1 MPRKAKSISKSIF
14 EVVGG
19 TYAPAPVNFS
29 SYAQAAQQVHSH
41 VSNQH
46 AHQPTSQVSPHY
58 NAHAHNPTT
67 AGFITP
73 PPIPLDPLTS
83 FVTLVNSNPYVIGL
97 LYLFLNLSGRFLSM
111 ELTKQQEQFLSQ
123 PFLRP
128 FILFAVMFVATR
140 NIAIA
145 FWSTIIILSIIW
157 IFANENHVLCLI
169 PGWRNSDNKDTDKS
183 YQDNMKAIQGTEHHE
198 EPPHVEH
205 HEPTENHQADST
217 TEHHDASAIPET
229 KV

>member
-29 SYAQAAQQVHSH
+29 SYAQAANQVQANSYG
-41 VSNQH
+41 NNNAQ
-46 AHQPTSQVSPHY
+46 QPTSQVSPHY
-58 NAHAHNPTT
+58 NAHAHNPST
-67 AGFITP
+67 AGFINP
-73 PPIPLDPLTS
+73 AIIPLDPITS

-111 ELTKQQEQFLSQ
+111 ELTKQQEMFLSQ

-128 FILFAVMFVATR
+128 FILGAVMFVATR

-169 PGWRNSDNKDTDKS
+169 PGWRNSNNKDTDKS
-183 YQDNMKAIQGTEHHE
+183 YQDNMKAIQGKDHHE
-198 EPPHVEH
+198 EPQHVEH
-205 HEPTENHQADST
+205 HEDSQPAAEPQEAT
-217 TEHHDASAIPET
+217 
-229 KV
+229 V

>member
-29 SYAQAAQQVHSH
+29 SYAQAANQVQANSYG
-41 VSNQH
+41 NNNAQ
-46 AHQPTSQVSPHY
+46 QPTSQVSPHY
-58 NAHAHNPTT
+58 NAHAHNPST
-67 AGFITP
+67 AGFINP
-73 PPIPLDPLTS
+73 AIIPIDPITS

-111 ELTKQQEQFLSQ
+111 ELTKQQEMFLSQ
-123 PFLRP
+123 PYLRP

-169 PGWRNSDNKDTDKS
+169 PGWRNSNNKDTDKS
-183 YQDNMKAIQGTEHHE
+183 YQDNMKAIQGKDHHE

-205 HEPTENHQADST
+205 HEDSQPAAEPQEAT
-217 TEHHDASAIPET
+217 
-229 KV
+229 V

>member
-29 SYAQAAQQVHSH
+29 SYAQAAQAHSH
-41 VSNQH
+41 APSQH
-46 AHQPTSQVSPHY
+46 THQPTSQVSPHY
-58 NAHAHNPTT
+58 NAHAHNPTA

-73 PPIPLDPLTS
+73 PAIPLDPITS
-83 FVTLVNSNPYVIGL
+83 FITLVNSNPYVIGL

-128 FILFAVMFVATR
+128 FILGAVMFVATR

-169 PGWRNSDNKDTDKS
+169 PGWRNNDNKDTDKS
-183 YQDNMKAIQGTEHHE
+183 YQDNMKAIQGKDHHE

-205 HEPTENHQADST
+205 HEPTTNDQHANEQ
-217 TEHHDASAIPET
+217 EHHGAADIPET

>member
-19 TYAPAPVNFS
+19 SYAPAPVNFS
-29 SYAQAAQQVHSH
+29 SYAQAANQAQNNSYSNNSYSNNNAQQSP
-41 VSNQH
+41 NQG
-46 AHQPTSQVSPHY
+46 SPHY
-58 NAHAHNPTT
+58 NAHAHNATS
-67 AGFITP
+67 AGFIMP

-128 FILFAVMFVATR
+128 FILGALFH
-140 NIAIA
+140 I
-145 FWSTIIILSIIW
+145 SL
-157 IFANENHVLCLI
+157 HL
-169 PGWRNSDNKDTDKS
+169 
-183 YQDNMKAIQGTEHHE
+183 
-198 EPPHVEH
+198 
-205 HEPTENHQADST
+205 
-217 TEHHDASAIPET
+217 
-229 KV
+229 